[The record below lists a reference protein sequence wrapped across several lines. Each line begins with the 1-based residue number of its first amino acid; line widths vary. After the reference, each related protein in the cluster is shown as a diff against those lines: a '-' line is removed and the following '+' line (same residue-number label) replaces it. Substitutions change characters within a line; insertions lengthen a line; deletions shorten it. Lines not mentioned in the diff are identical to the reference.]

1 MKAAL
6 LDYGWEICDDI
17 LVPVS
22 TRDDIAPEHLIT
34 LVSCNCKGACSTNH
48 CTCKKNNF
56 ACTDFCGCGDSCENS
71 DMRPEN
77 VCKIKNKMNN
87 QKPKKKWKE
96 KRSMMK
102 KMREKRAKKMKR
114 KSDFIV
120 INHFMLNLSFIDDS
134 I

>member
-48 CTCKKNNF
+48 CTCKKNNV

-77 VCKIKNKMNN
+77 VSLNEEEDEEAEEEVKGEEEYDEED
-87 QKPKKKWKE
+87 E
-96 KRSMMK
+96 KG
-102 KMREKRAKKMKR
+102 E
-114 KSDFIV
+114 DEEDEEEI
-120 INHFMLNLSFIDDS
+120 
-134 I
+134 